1 MKELKKN
8 MTSFNVMLAKEFD
21 PMERRLDIKNFIQPK
36 LDGVRCYITKDGAF
50 SRNHKPFK
58 NCKHITTTLQSFFKD
73 YPDRILDGEL
83 YNHKFKNDFNKIIS
97 LVKKQKPTQ
106 ADRFESAMY
115 LQFHC
120 YDQFIPDS
128 NIDTHQSLSN
138 FINFQKRSER
148 ITAYKEYYKWR
159 SIKTVP
165 TYEVTSDT
173 EIRDYHNEFKDL
185 GYEGSIL
192 RYNTPYETKRSNNLM
207 KIKDWS
213 DTEATITGY
222 VEGRGKFANGLG
234 KWLAVDKDGREVE
247 IPWPTLTIENR
258 KQMWQARNEYIGKL
272 LTFEFFERTPAGAYR
287 FPRAKTI
294 RNYE

>member
-1 MKELKKN
+1 
-8 MTSFNVMLAKEFD
+8 MTNFNVMLAKEFD

-83 YNHKFKNDFNKIIS
+83 YNHKFKNNFNKIIS

-120 YDQFIPDS
+120 YDQFIINEPKNYLISFITRS
-128 NIDTHQSLSN
+128 N
-138 FINFQKRSER
+138 R
-148 ITAYKEYYKWR
+148 IKDYKEYYKWR

-173 EIRDYHNEFKDL
+173 EIKDYHNEFKDL
-185 GYEGSIL
+185 GYEGF
-192 RYNTPYETKRSNNLM
+192 NT
-207 KIKDWS
+207 
-213 DTEATITGY
+213 
-222 VEGRGKFANGLG
+222 
-234 KWLAVDKDGREVE
+234 
-247 IPWPTLTIENR
+247 
-258 KQMWQARNEYIGKL
+258 
-272 LTFEFFERTPAGAYR
+272 
-287 FPRAKTI
+287 
-294 RNYE
+294 

>member
-8 MTSFNVMLAKEFD
+8 MTNFNVMLAKEFD
-21 PMERRLDIKNFIQPK
+21 PMNRRLDIKNFIQPK

-73 YPDRILDGEL
+73 YPNRILDGEL

-97 LVKKQKPTQ
+97 MVKKQKPTQ
-106 ADRFESAMY
+106 ADKFWSAMY

-120 YDQFIPDS
+120 YDQFIPTISKNGFNLIPFITRS
-128 NIDTHQSLSN
+128 N
-138 FINFQKRSER
+138 R
-148 ITAYKEYYKWR
+148 IKGYKEYYKWR

-173 EIRDYHNEFKDL
+173 EIKDYHNEFKNL

-192 RYNTPYETKRSNNLM
+192 RYNTAYETKRSNNLM

-234 KWLAVDKDGREVE
+234 KWIAVDKDGREVE

>member
-8 MTSFNVMLAKEFD
+8 MTNFNVMLAKEFD
-21 PMERRLDIKNFIQPK
+21 PMKRRLDVKNFIQPK

-120 YDQFIPDS
+120 YDQFIINEPKNYLISFMTRS
-128 NIDTHQSLSN
+128 N
-138 FINFQKRSER
+138 R
-148 ITAYKEYYKWR
+148 IKGYKEYYKWR
-159 SIKTVP
+159 SVKTVP

-173 EIRDYHNEFKDL
+173 EIKDYHNEFKDL

-192 RYNTPYETKRSNNLM
+192 RYNTPYETKRSNNLL
-207 KIKDWS
+207 KIPKQPS
-213 DTEATITGY
+213 QAMLK
-222 VEGRGKFANGLG
+222 VE
-234 KWLAVDKDGREVE
+234 VS
-247 IPWPTLTIENR
+247 
-258 KQMWQARNEYIGKL
+258 L
-272 LTFEFFERTPAGAYR
+272 LMVLVSG
-287 FPRAKTI
+287 
-294 RNYE
+294 

>member
-8 MTSFNVMLAKEFD
+8 MTTFNVMLAKEFN
-21 PMERRLDIKNFIQPK
+21 PKEWRLDTKSFIQPK

-58 NCKHITTTLQSFFKD
+58 NCKHILTELKPFFKD

-83 YNHKFKNDFNKIIS
+83 YNHKFKNNFNKIIS

-106 ADRFESAMY
+106 ADKFESASY

-120 YDQFIPDS
+120 YDQFIQTNLGSFTPP
-128 NIDTHQSLSN
+128 IL
-138 FINFQKRSER
+138 FQKRSER
-148 ITAYKEYYKWR
+148 ITGYKEYYKWR
-159 SIKTVP
+159 SIKTVN
-165 TYEVTSDT
+165 TFKVDSHSM
-173 EIRDYHNEFKDL
+173 ILSYHNDFKDL
-185 GYEGSIL
+185 GYEGSII
-192 RYNTPYETKRSNNLM
+192 RYNTPYETKRSKNLL
-207 KIKDWS
+207 KVKDWS

-234 KWLAVDKDGREVE
+234 KWLAIDKDGREVE
-247 IPWPTLTIENR
+247 IPWPTLTIKTR
-258 KQMWQARNEYIGKL
+258 KQMWRARNKYIGKL

>member
-1 MKELKKN
+1 
-8 MTSFNVMLAKEFD
+8 MTRSN
-21 PMERRLDIKNFIQPK
+21 RIK
-36 LDGVRCYITKDGAF
+36 D
-50 SRNHKPFK
+50 
-58 NCKHITTTLQSFFKD
+58 
-73 YPDRILDGEL
+73 
-83 YNHKFKNDFNKIIS
+83 
-97 LVKKQKPTQ
+97 
-106 ADRFESAMY
+106 
-115 LQFHC
+115 
-120 YDQFIPDS
+120 
-128 NIDTHQSLSN
+128 
-138 FINFQKRSER
+138 
-148 ITAYKEYYKWR
+148 YKEYYKWR

-173 EIRDYHNEFKDL
+173 EIKDYHNEFKDL

-222 VEGRGKFANGLG
+222 VEGRGKFAKGLG

-258 KQMWQARNEYIGKL
+258 KQMWQARKKYIGKL